1 MRSTRRTVA
10 ELCEAWYR
18 HVEPD
23 LSASVAPEYRRL
35 LDRRILPRF
44 GALPLDALTAADLDG
59 WYAELRTGSEGGR
72 PLAANSVRRLHAIL
86 RRALNQGLRW
96 GWLTENPADRAT
108 PPRARRTDLAVP
120 SPKVVA
126 RLLAEAQRTN
136 PALACFLRLAA
147 TTGARRG
154 ELCALRWTDV
164 DLDAAVLTIG
174 HGVVEHPTRGL
185 VVQDTKTHAV
195 RRLAL
200 DPGTVAALAAH
211 RDGAGLDAFVFSHAA
226 GGSRPWRPH
235 YVTLAFTRLRDQV
248 ALPRFRLHDLRH
260 FAATQLL
267 AGGQDVRTVAGR
279 LGHADASVTLGTY
292 AHFLAVADRHAAD
305 LLGRLVDE
313 G

>member
-1 MRSTRRTVA
+1 VERTVG
-10 ELCEAWYR
+10 ELCDAWFR

-44 GALPLDALTAADLDG
+44 GAVPLDELTPADLDA
-59 WYAELRTGSEGGR
+59 WYAELRTGAIGQR
-72 PLAANSVRRLHAIL
+72 PLAANSVRRIHAVL
-86 RRALNQGLRW
+86 RRALNQGVRW
-96 GWLTENPADRAT
+96 EWCTENPADRAS
-108 PPRARRTDLAVP
+108 PPRVRRTDMAVP
-120 SPKVVA
+120 DPTTVA

-154 ELCALRWTDV
+154 ELCALRWDDV
-164 DLDAAVLTIG
+164 NLIAHVLTIG

-200 DPGTVAALAAH
+200 DAGTVAALTEHCQDEAAERWVFTH
-211 RDGAGLDAFVFSHAA
+211 DGSQ
-226 GGSRPWRPH
+226 PWRPH
-235 YVTLAFTRLRDQV
+235 YVTLAFTRLRNR
-248 ALPRFRLHDLRH
+248 AGLEKFRLHDLRH

-267 AGGQDVRTVAGR
+267 AGGQDIRTVAGR

-292 AHFLAVADRHAAD
+292 AHFVAVADQKAAD
-305 LLGRLVDE
+305 LLGRLLDDL
-313 G
+313 